1 MAWHF
6 SYTDSVRPAITETT
20 AERYFF
26 RMDQHARH
34 TKPVSPAT
42 RAWRLAEAALD
53 WLLPRHCLMCG
64 GRSGEENLCPPCRR
78 DLPRP
83 GGVCGRCGLA
93 LEGAHGDIC
102 GRCLSQ
108 PPPWDHVLCALDYS
122 FPVDV
127 LVQRFKFSRSLAC
140 GEVLG
145 QALARAVRDAG
156 PGSTGG
162 HGPPQRI
169 VPVPLHRRRLAK
181 RSFNQAGVIAQFVS
195 RQTGIPVD
203 SRLLSRVRMTYAQSG
218 LDARSRR
225 RNTRG
230 AFHARPMRAA
240 DIRHAVLL
248 DDVMTTGATLEACT
262 RELKRVGVGRVT
274 LWVVARAPPH

>member
-1 MAWHF
+1 M
-6 SYTDSVRPAITETT
+6 RLAITETN
-20 AERYFF
+20 AKRYFF
-26 RMDQHARH
+26 RMNPDARH
-34 TKPVSPAT
+34 TEPVSQAT
-42 RAWRLAEAALD
+42 RAWRLAEAVLD

-64 GRSGEENLCPPCRR
+64 GRSGEENVCPPCRA
-78 DLPRP
+78 DLPRQVD
-83 GGVCGRCGLA
+83 VCNLCALA
-93 LEGAHGDIC
+93 LEGESGGTC
-102 GRCLSQ
+102 GRCLSR
-108 PPPWDHVLCALDYS
+108 PPPWDHVLAALDYS

-127 LVQRFKFSRSLAC
+127 LVQRFKFSRNLAC

-162 HGPPQRI
+162 YDPPQRI

-181 RSFNQAGVIAQFVS
+181 RSFNQAGVVAQFVS

-203 SRLLSRVRMTYAQSG
+203 SRLLSRVRMTHAQSG

-230 AFHARPMRAA
+230 AFHARAMRAA

-262 RELKRVGVGRVT
+262 RELKRVGIGRVT
-274 LWVVARAPPH
+274 LWVVARAPPP